1 MATTEDELL
10 LLEQIFDAEDAHE
23 MLPDFASFH
32 GMLTAAAMDPL
43 QPGVET
49 LWEIAMDEVPANDQ
63 PGANVKAISERLLQE
78 VKDELFSENA
88 LALPFDAEDPETIE
102 DEMSWCCGFMEWAM
116 VREEDWFSGNEAEIA
131 ELLLPVQ
138 AGSGLFDDEPDMSAL
153 KEDGNLWQHL
163 RTQIPEVLTDLFL
176 LLNVPSHKGGKA
188 KRH

>member
-1 MATTEDELL
+1 MATTEAELL

-43 QPGVET
+43 QPDVNL
-49 LWEIAMDEVPANDQ
+49 LWEIAMDEVPASAQ
-63 PGANVKAISERLLQE
+63 PNEEVKRISASLLQE
-78 VKDELFSENA
+78 VKDELFSENSI
-88 LALPFDAEDPETIE
+88 ALPFDADDPETID

-116 VREEDWFSGNEAEIA
+116 VREEDWFADHETEIA

-138 AGSGLFDDEPDMSAL
+138 AGSGLFDDEPDMQAL

-163 RTQIPEVLTDLFL
+163 RSQIPEVLTDLFL

>member
-43 QPGVET
+43 QPDVET
-49 LWEIAMDEVPANDQ
+49 VWQIVMDEVPNAAQ
-63 PGANVKAISERLLQE
+63 PGAQVKTITAKLLQE
-78 VKDELFSENA
+78 IKDELFSEDA
-88 LALPFDAEDPETIE
+88 LALPFDIDDTETVD

-116 VREEDWFSGNEAEIA
+116 VREDDWFAEHEAEVA

-138 AGSGLFDDEPDMSAL
+138 AGSGLFDDEPDMQAL
-153 KEDGNLWQHL
+153 KEDGNLWHHL
-163 RTQIPEVLTDLFL
+163 RAQIPDVLTDLYL
-176 LLNVPSHKGGKA
+176 LLNVPTNKGGKA